1 MVRVLKSGS
10 DFCFGGVFLRTNM
23 SFLVVL
29 FLASLLW
36 QAVRLIWSSIVSVF
50 VFFASFS
57 FLGYLFQYFSRRLL
71 SHLSI
76 YLRFPR
82 LVLLCPFCNHRRCLC
97 YCCLFFFAV
106 KCHSHHYCRGRVA
119 VSHYIQYIPE
129 RLSPEVERSNI
140 SSVGFLH
147 MIQLLQLLVRSE
159 LEGSVDAGELV
170 ADGGG

>member
-1 MVRVLKSGS
+1 MGVILVLGGFSCGLICLFWLCCSWLLCYGKLFGS
-10 DFCFGGVFLRTNM
+10 FGHPSSPSLFSLR
-23 SFLVVL
+23 L
-29 FLASLLW
+29 FL
-36 QAVRLIWSSIVSVF
+36 
-50 VFFASFS
+50 S
-57 FLGYLFQYFSRRLL
+57 FLGYLFQYLSRPLL